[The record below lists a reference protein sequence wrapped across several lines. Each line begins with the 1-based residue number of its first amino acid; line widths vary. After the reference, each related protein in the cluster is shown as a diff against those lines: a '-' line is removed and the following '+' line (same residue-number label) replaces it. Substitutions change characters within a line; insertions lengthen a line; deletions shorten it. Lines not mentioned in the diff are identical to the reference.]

1 MERWIFAVW
10 AYLVAG
16 VSFAVGIWAAVIP
29 HGSVW
34 VGTMLALL
42 GIGLAAGMSLYL
54 AGTPGPRRQIKN
66 AGSR

>member
-10 AYLVAG
+10 TYLAAG
-16 VSFAVGIWAAVIP
+16 VSFAVGVWAAGIP

-34 VGTMLALL
+34 VGSTLALL

-54 AGTPGPRRQIKN
+54 ASTPGARRQ
-66 AGSR
+66 